1 MTQWTLMRDNA
12 ENVHQTQCTRDKNNQ
27 QQCDAIKLRKVNL
40 KQHAGKMMICFYLRQ
55 YVDELSIYKFLHK
68 EHIKKKITMG
78 KGFRC
83 AAVKSP
89 STICNQQCCNNGDK

>member
-27 QQCDAIKLRKVNL
+27 QQCDAIKLRTVNL

-68 EHIKKKITMG
+68 EHIKKK
-78 KGFRC
+78 KLLWVRVLD
-83 AAVKSP
+83 A
-89 STICNQQCCNNGDK
+89 QQ